1 MVETRRSSSS
11 SKRPLSSSPVT
22 SSNPTSCK
30 RSKASEP
37 ASCPTDGVSVPE
49 PVKESG
55 SDSPVTEIRSSDLR
69 VSDVAK
75 ADDGSVPDKSA
86 DADVENGT
94 LVSPDSLD
102 EAVVDAEKAEGLRGR
117 VKKKPAKSASK
128 VPWGKLLSQHPQD
141 GVILGA
147 DTRATEGPI
156 VCDKNCEKINYM
168 APNIYCCGAGTTADT
183 EAVTAN
189 PLFWCYAYPQTWSA
203 HSSSYTAII
212 LVENRGVTAL
222 TLLKRHLFNYQ
233 GYVSA
238 ALVLGGVDVTGPHL
252 YWPTF
257 IFVQT
262 LCQNN
267 HIRVFAT

>member
-128 VPWGKLLSQHPQD
+128 VPWGKLLSQHPQNPHLVMS
-141 GVILGA
+141 GTPFLVLLVFAMWLIIPN
-147 DTRATEGPI
+147 TRATEGPI

-183 EAVTAN
+183 EAVTDMVSSQLQLHRYHTGRESRGYSVD
-189 PLFWCYAYPQTWSA
+189 PSQETPFQLPRLCFGCFGSWWC
-203 HSSSYTAII
+203 
-212 LVENRGVTAL
+212 
-222 TLLKRHLFNYQ
+222 
-233 GYVSA
+233 
-238 ALVLGGVDVTGPHL
+238 
-252 YWPTF
+252 
-257 IFVQT
+257 
-262 LCQNN
+262 
-267 HIRVFAT
+267 

>member
-1 MVETRRSSSS
+1 MFNKKMVETRRSSSS

-22 SSNPTSCK
+22 SSNPTSSK

-49 PVKESG
+49 LVKESG
-55 SDSPVTEIRSSDLR
+55 SDSPISEIRSSDLR

-86 DADVENGT
+86 DADVENDT

-102 EAVVDAEKAEGLRGR
+102 EAVVDAEKAEGLSGR

-128 VPWGKLLSQHPQD
+128 VPWGKLLSQHSQD
-141 GVILGA
+141 GVILRA

-156 VCDKNCEKINYM
+156 VCDKNCEKIHYM
-168 APNIYCCGAGTTADT
+168 ALNIYCCGAGTTANT
-183 EAVTAN
+183 EAVTDMV
-189 PLFWCYAYPQTWSA
+189 
-203 HSSSYTAII
+203 SSQLQLHRYHTGRESR
-212 LVENRGVTAL
+212 VVTAL

-252 YWPTF
+252 HWQTF